1 MPTTIPPVYAT
12 SNQEVEAVN
21 VIIEN
26 EKKLDKIWHYSQRY
40 AGSWDGSSFER
51 ICTFR
56 NVIDFPMTFPHFLPV
71 HEMFYPNSPSIIR
84 ADGSKS
90 KMDGVCLF
98 RDGVIPD
105 YKFEINGK
113 RTTLSAWSMLI
124 ASGSMSF
131 EKLITKVW
139 EITCFAIMGEELDPA
154 ECINGAILENRT
166 NSSTNC
172 LNLEIWFSVRSD
184 AICTAI
190 LEKLQQIMDKTT
202 VDRFEVRRLVFPKFI
217 KLKYFQT
224 KHKYEKPTD
233 YLGSPFGGLPNT
245 GFPSQIELLEDDD
258 ELLNN
263 ISKQYPRLK
272 TKNSME
278 SFLIERLKNIRVPKT
293 LEEILAIESFG
304 FKKHD
309 LDGAFKAYKRIAKDD
324 PITKAKE
331 FFMVMLNKL
340 AAENYDDLCIGMF
353 KYPIISHEMLDTIIS
368 LVFEKALND
377 PKYQDIYARLIIDL
391 GCIASEIW
399 SQNYLKIS
407 YFSGPSALAGDGFYF
422 DVSGETEIKDMKW
435 DGPFSTEA
443 ISKNAALDAIN
454 FKSLINAQCQKEFEK
469 IVCLSAEDSEENKKK
484 KERFNN
490 SMCLVAQIF
499 YADETL
505 GIDFINAYIDRLLN
519 SGDFKTMSDIQTKS
533 LCSLLRICG
542 QKIDTIEKSLMDS
555 LMNILQY
562 LSKDKPRLTSFVRC
576 YAMDIIDM
584 RTAEWKD
591 SRSIERSAR
600 TLTKAAARD
609 AIIAEEKAARAKLLT
624 SGAVAGGAF
633 NSASRGGGSSGS
645 YNASR
650 GGGGSYNASRGGGGG
665 SYSASRW

>member
-1 MPTTIPPVYAT
+1 MSITTNPISVPV
-12 SNQEVEAVN
+12 EVVEPVI
-21 VIIEN
+21 IIEN
-26 EKKLDKIWHYSQRY
+26 KEKNLDKVWHYSQRY

-56 NVIDFPMTFPHFLPV
+56 NVIDFPMTFPHFLPL
-71 HEMFYPNSPSIIR
+71 HEIFYPHSPSIIR
-84 ADGSKS
+84 EDGTKS

-98 RDGVIPD
+98 RDKVIPD

-124 ASGSMSF
+124 ASSSMPF

-190 LEKLQQIMDKTT
+190 LEKLQKIMDKTT
-202 VDRFEVRRLVFPKFI
+202 VDRFEVRRLMFPKFI

-224 KHKYEKPTD
+224 KHKYEKTTD

-245 GFPSQIELLEDDD
+245 GFPSQIELLEEDDG
-258 ELLNN
+258 LLNS

-272 TKNSME
+272 TKYNME
-278 SFLIERLKNIRVPKT
+278 IFLIERLKNIRAPKS

-309 LDGAFKAYKRIAKDD
+309 LDGSFKAYKRLSKDD

-331 FFMVMLNKL
+331 FFMGMLNKL
-340 AAENYDDLCIGMF
+340 AAENYDELCVGMF

-377 PKYQDIYARLIIDL
+377 PKYQDIYARLTIDL

-407 YFSGPSALAGDGFYF
+407 YFAGPSAPAGDGFYF

-435 DGPFSTEA
+435 DGPFATEA
-443 ISKNAALDAIN
+443 ISKKSALDAIN
-454 FKSLINAQCQKEFEK
+454 FKSLINAQCQSEFEK
-469 IVCLSAEDSEENKKK
+469 IICLSAEDSEENKKK

-490 SMCLVAQIF
+490 SMCLVAHIF

-505 GIDFINAYIDRLLN
+505 SIDFINVYIDRLLN
-519 SGDFKTMSDIQTKS
+519 GGDFKTMSDIQTKA

-591 SRSIERSAR
+591 PRSIERSAR

-609 AIIAEEKAARAKLLT
+609 AIIAEEKEARAKLFT
-624 SGAVAGGAF
+624 SSVSVGVF
-633 NSASRGGGSSGS
+633 NSASRG
-645 YNASR
+645 
-650 GGGGSYNASRGGGGG
+650 GGGGG
-665 SYSASRW
+665 SYSASRGGGGSYNTSRW